1 MSVAKK
7 FYPNLTEQRVKE
19 MMSLMSVAYFEMEK
33 ANPVTVSLRGILMS
47 QDDMTE
53 EDLGVLIMILAAEQL
68 SSDPRITSEYTNA
81 VRKKLRSVLVDMT

>member
-19 MMSLMSVAYFEMEK
+19 MMSLMSLAYFEMEK
-33 ANPVTVSLRGILMS
+33 ANPVTVSLRGIIMS

>member
-33 ANPVTVSLRGILMS
+33 ANPVTVSLRGIIMS